1 MVEESEPDT
10 PPEVETYSIKEA
22 AKVLGRT
29 EGRIRQMLRAG
40 ELAGE
45 HEGGDPARPWRVPKW
60 AVHAMRDEMEERA
73 QESTTTPRDP
83 SVSTAALVRQVQDLQ
98 RELGRLEARAQLEER
113 ASSTIREERD
123 RLLRERDE
131 ERRRADA
138 ERERAEE
145 IRRELDEL
153 RSRGFWRRLFGG

>member
-98 RELGRLEARAQLEER
+98 RE
-113 ASSTIREERD
+113 
-123 RLLRERDE
+123 
-131 ERRRADA
+131 
-138 ERERAEE
+138 
-145 IRRELDEL
+145 
-153 RSRGFWRRLFGG
+153 F